1 MVAGGKCVNA
11 SGLGNL
17 TGIAYCEEGENM
29 RKVKFANM
37 GLGLDDITMFVRF
50 FLYCLNVEEYLF
62 EITPILLHFRKYIPH
77 VGTMIRKKWGGM
89 CICQKFIDV

>member
-1 MVAGGKCVNA
+1 MVAGEKCVKA

-17 TGIAYCEEGENM
+17 TEIAYCEEGENM

-50 FLYCLNVEEYLF
+50 FLCLNVEEYLF

-77 VGTMIRKKWGGM
+77 VGTMKEKTHNIGG
-89 CICQKFIDV
+89 CTC

>member
-1 MVAGGKCVNA
+1 MCVRV
-11 SGLGNL
+11 SGRDA
-17 TGIAYCEEGENM
+17 TDRCVEREDT

-50 FLYCLNVEEYLF
+50 FLSCLNVEEYLF